1 VAEHRYARLTETV
14 NVSEDFADL
23 ANEDPLA
30 AVVYAMTWT
39 KCWPWAI
46 LPGKPMEFKAT
57 VCPLLDIGRERMQAI
72 LDALDRRGCIIGY
85 EAPDG
90 TLLRFS
96 CQWHKH
102 NPVKWQMVSLPKYA
116 PPPCWEPPAAFI
128 EWVSQHPQDTM
139 AKWWQRQTVTN
150 GYNGLQTKPA
160 EATGGA
166 EGGQSTLAVAVEL
179 DVTANDKGK
188 GSAPPNGDAAPEPP
202 AKPGKQPRAP
212 NPPEEDTPVQ
222 AVIRAAWQA
231 HGYETAPGGSGYAGL
246 VKLVQAKGIPLA
258 EGWVTHLAGEAPEL
272 PEGADPW
279 PWFADR
285 FRAALNRPWEWD
297 GSKDGGNGKRT
308 GKPFYVDTHGKR
320 IWQEQWE
327 PDIAPGIAEEE
338 ARDNWNPKT
347 GRPKKSVTGWACS
360 DEHPSGKPKP
370 GQEALL

>member
-116 PPPCWEPPAAFI
+116 PPPSWEPPAAFI

-139 AKWWQRQTVTN
+139 AKWWKRQTVTN

-166 EGGQSTLAVAVEL
+166 DGGQSTLAVAVDV
-179 DVTANDKGK
+179 DVTAQDQDQDQD
-188 GSAPPNGDAAPEPP
+188 SAPPAADAKQVDDPEPEHKEKTRAKSAANVAFESCLGVFSVSP
-202 AKPGKQPRAP
+202 DALDKAAWATFAKAMNALVGQTSVEQVAAWAEQEGAGSRKLGTGAKPQSKVPQVVRR
-212 NPPEEDTPVQ
+212 EVM
-222 AVIRAAWQA
+222 
-231 HGYETAPGGSGYAGL
+231 
-246 VKLVQAKGIPLA
+246 
-258 EGWVTHLAGEAPEL
+258 AGEQQ
-272 PEGADPW
+272 GA
-279 PWFADR
+279 FAKAR
-285 FRAALNRPWEWD
+285 GASGGNGRYILCPD
-297 GSKDGGNGKRT
+297 GSKQLEKDWTPEDALWVSVRTAEGKWDNERGMDREDERHPEFAGG
-308 GKPFYVDTHGKR
+308 
-320 IWQEQWE
+320 I
-327 PDIAPGIAEEE
+327 GI
-338 ARDNWNPKT
+338 
-347 GRPKKSVTGWACS
+347 
-360 DEHPSGKPKP
+360 
-370 GQEALL
+370 